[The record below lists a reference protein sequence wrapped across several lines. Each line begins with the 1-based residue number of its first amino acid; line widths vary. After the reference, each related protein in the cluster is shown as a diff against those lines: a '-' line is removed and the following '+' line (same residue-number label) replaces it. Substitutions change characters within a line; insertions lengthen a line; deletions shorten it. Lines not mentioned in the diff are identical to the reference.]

1 MSSVR
6 ERSSKE
12 ISRKPKTKKASEV
25 KKAYKEL
32 RKEFKK
38 ITKENRI
45 VGRKLN
51 AAIQQVYALN
61 VEAYT
66 KIEHSPS
73 DFNNGY
79 AVGLT
84 EAMRT
89 MREIEKGN
97 YFRFPLFN
105 TKKKKK

>member
-6 ERSSKE
+6 ERPSKKV
-12 ISRKPKTKKASEV
+12 SGKSKVKKASEL

-32 RKEFKK
+32 RKEFK
-38 ITKENRI
+38 TLNKENQI

-51 AAIQQVYALN
+51 HAIQQVYALN
-61 VEAYT
+61 VEAFS
-66 KIEHSPS
+66 KIENSPS
-73 DFNNGY
+73 DFNSGY

-89 MREIEKGN
+89 MREIDKGN

-105 TKKKKK
+105 TKKNK

>member
-1 MSSVR
+1 
-6 ERSSKE
+6 
-12 ISRKPKTKKASEV
+12 
-25 KKAYKEL
+25 
-32 RKEFKK
+32 
-38 ITKENRI
+38 
-45 VGRKLN
+45 
-51 AAIQQVYALN
+51 VYALN

>member
-6 ERSSKE
+6 EKSSKKVQ
-12 ISRKPKTKKASEV
+12 RKSKVKKASEV

-32 RKEFKK
+32 IKEFKELK
-38 ITKENRI
+38 RENKI

-66 KIEHSPS
+66 KVENSPS

-79 AVGLT
+79 AIGLT
-84 EAMRT
+84 EAIRT
-89 MREIEKGN
+89 MREIERGN